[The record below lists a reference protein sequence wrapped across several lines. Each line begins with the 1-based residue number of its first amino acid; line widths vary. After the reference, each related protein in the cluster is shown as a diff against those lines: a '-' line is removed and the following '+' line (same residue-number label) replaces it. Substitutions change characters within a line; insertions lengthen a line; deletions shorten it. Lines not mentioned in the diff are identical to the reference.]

1 MPNRLSNV
9 LPVAVACL
17 VLFACA
23 RESPEQ
29 AVRAQVAALQA
40 AIEARDP
47 GDVRGLLADDFVGP
61 GGMDRERAVRLA
73 QVTFLRH
80 REVGVTIAG
89 PLQVR
94 MQPRHATV
102 AFDVALTGGSGRL
115 LPDAARLYS
124 VETGWRLDDGEW
136 RLVSA
141 TWEPRL

>member
-1 MPNRLSNV
+1 MKC
-9 LPVAVACL
+9 LPALLACL
-17 VLFACA
+17 VLLACT
-23 RESPEQ
+23 REPPEQ
-29 AVRAQVAALQA
+29 AVRGRMGALQA
-40 AIEARDP
+40 AIEARDA
-47 GDVRGLLADDFVGP
+47 GDVRALLADDFVGP

-73 QVTFLRH
+73 QVSFLRH
-80 REVGVTIAG
+80 REVGATVAG

-136 RLVSA
+136 SLTSA

>member
-1 MPNRLSNV
+1 MGIPIKGAW
-9 LPVAVACL
+9 VAACAAL
-17 VLFACA
+17 CLLACA

-29 AVRAQVAALQA
+29 AVRERMAELQA

-47 GDVRGLLADDFVGP
+47 GDVRALLAEDFVGP

-73 QVTFLRH
+73 QVSFLRH
-80 REVGVTIAG
+80 RKVGVTIAG

-102 AFDVALTGGSGRL
+102 AFDAALTGGSGRL

-136 RLVSA
+136 RLTSA